1 MTPNEQVKSP
11 AEYAPADFSEIMNL
25 TQEEK
30 KELLHM
36 WKNAHQQIN

>member
-11 AEYAPADFSEIMNL
+11 AKDAPVDFSEIMNL
-25 TQEEK
+25 TPEEK

-36 WKNAHQQIN
+36 WKEVHK

>member
-11 AEYAPADFSEIMNL
+11 VEDAPADFSEIMDL
-25 TQEEK
+25 TPEEK

-36 WKNAHQQIN
+36 WKNAHQQNN